1 MAWRMI
7 LAGAMFT
14 SVAAAQ
20 QDRPNFYLPDAEVTA
35 TPVPTPVR
43 PAETPAPTP
52 RTIER
57 ETPKFSER
65 INVPAGKF
73 TAAEDPFGLVHAFE
87 IRWDF
92 SWFLMSV
99 QEELRFRID
108 AARAR
113 TLRLARAFSALSSEV
128 EIRQRNLNAAA
139 LAAYLLSRDQATFNP
154 LGGRNLT
161 DSQMLAVRI
170 TMTQDMDAMDDSLRH
185 YEALRH
191 ALNASADHAERL
203 EKQGLAASPYNALAG
218 EDRPTLPLNLVARA
232 QTEAVLQERVLDDAA
247 LEALLAA
254 DFMRTTGEARQSIAA
269 FAPPPPED
277 LSATPSPYEYTTVDP
292 VDQVDPA
299 DTQRPPRWPGT
310 DLVRPEQ
317 TATVFP
323 VEVNAP
329 LYAVRKGVVA
339 YAGPFRGYGVMVI
352 MEHENDVFSV
362 YSHLASINVRE
373 RETIDQGNLI
383 GRAGSVP
390 ELGSPGVH
398 FQVRRGKDPI
408 APAEWL
414 QADLRQALLR
424 Q

>member
-1 MAWRMI
+1 MI
-7 LAGAMFT
+7 LAGAMLI

-20 QDRPNFYLPDAEVTA
+20 QDRPNFYLPDSEVNSM
-35 TPVPTPVR
+35 PVPTPVR
-43 PAETPAPTP
+43 SAETPAPTP
-52 RTIER
+52 RGIER

-65 INVPAGKF
+65 INVPARKF
-73 TAAEDPFGLVHAFE
+73 TATKDPFGLVHAFE
-87 IRWDF
+87 VRWDF

-161 DSQMLAVRI
+161 DAQMLAVRV

-185 YEALRH
+185 YEALRN

-203 EKQGLAASPYNALAG
+203 ERQGLAASPYNALVG

-232 QTEAVLQERVLDDAA
+232 QTEAVLQERILDEAA

-277 LSATPSPYEYTTVDP
+277 LNAGPSPFEYTTD
-292 VDQVDPA
+292 DPA
-299 DTQRPPRWPGT
+299 DLADSQTTPRWPGT

-317 TATVFP
+317 TATVFS

-352 MEHENDVFSV
+352 IEHENDVFSV

-373 RETIDQGNLI
+373 REMIEQGNLI

-390 ELGSPGVH
+390 GLGSPGVH

-408 APAEWL
+408 SPAEWL
-414 QADLRQALLR
+414 QGDLRQALLR